1 MLYGS
6 AKIQLNDLTD
16 TQRSDLR
23 TLVELS
29 REMYNLC
36 TSAVI
41 QHYEQTGRVLSY
53 AELKAEV
60 MNSHIYLT
68 LGGQYYQ
75 ILLSSIADFKKY
87 ISTDCYILRK
97 SDETLVAKNLDRFV
111 PPHPKRGVRPIEIK
125 RPPQEG
131 EYLILPATRK
141 TAPVRLHLP
150 ACYQGRN
157 IIRINVRP
165 MHHMRYWEMTID
177 YTVQEVPHPDLD
189 RSKALGIDL
198 GVGNLATCV
207 STDGDSFIVDGRRL
221 KSIYQGYAKYQAK
234 LRRANHGSTD
244 SRRLCSLYNKT
255 KHRSL
260 DYIRKTAAYIADY
273 CVQHHIGV
281 IVLGW
286 GVHFQSA
293 NLGMNNQLFSLMGF
307 AQLKRCLTWQCS
319 KHGIDLRVVDESY
332 TSQASALDLD
342 PIPDYVANVQ
352 RTFSGKRVRR
362 GLYMSGDGITINA
375 DLNGAINILRK
386 GSFTPQFL
394 WEEGRGIASP
404 RRIDPL
410 TCSAK

>member
-23 TLVELS
+23 LLTEMS

-36 TSAVI
+36 TSAII
-41 QHYEQTGRVLSY
+41 QHYERTGRVLSY
-53 AELKAEV
+53 AELKAQV
-60 MNSHIYLT
+60 MASPIYLT

-75 ILLSSIADFKKY
+75 VLLSAIADFKKY

-97 SDETLVAKNLDRFV
+97 SDKTLAAKNLDRFV
-111 PPHPKRGVRPIEIK
+111 PPHPKKGFRPIEIK
-125 RPPQEG
+125 HPPQEG
-131 EYLILPATRK
+131 EYLILPATRQ
-141 TAPVRLHLP
+141 TAAVRLRLP
-150 ACYQGRN
+150 ACYRDRN
-157 IIRINVRP
+157 IVRIIVRP
-165 MHHMRYWEMTID
+165 MHHMCYWELTID

-198 GVGNLATCV
+198 GVSNLATCV
-207 STDGDSFIVDGRRL
+207 STDGDSFIIDGRRL
-221 KSIYQGYAKYQAK
+221 KCIFQGYAKYQAK
-234 LRRANHGSTD
+234 LRRANRGSTD

-260 DYIRKTAAYIADY
+260 DYIRKSAAYIADY
-273 CVQHHIGV
+273 CIANHIGTL
-281 IVLGW
+281 VLGW

-293 NLGMNNQLFSLMGF
+293 NLGMNNQLFSLIGF

-319 KHGIDLRVVDESY
+319 KHGIDLKVVDESY

-342 PIPDYVANVQ
+342 PIPDYVAREQ
-352 RTFSGKRVRR
+352 HTFSGKRIRR

-394 WEEGRGIASP
+394 REEGRGIASP

>member
-1 MLYGS
+1 MLFGS

-16 TQRSDLR
+16 TQRNDLR
-23 TLVELS
+23 QLAELS
-29 REMYNLC
+29 REMYNCC
-36 TSAVI
+36 TTVII
-41 QHYEQTGRVLSY
+41 QHYEDAGRVLSY
-53 AELKAEV
+53 AELKAQV
-60 MNSHIYLT
+60 GDSDIYRT
-68 LGGQYYQ
+68 MGGFYYQ
-75 ILLSSIADFKKY
+75 VLLSAISDFKKY
-87 ISTDCYILRK
+87 ISTDNYILRK
-97 SDETLVAKNLDRFV
+97 SDQTLVAKNLDRFV
-111 PPHPKRGVRPIEIK
+111 PPHPKKGFRAIEIK

-131 EYLILPATRK
+131 EYLILPATRQ
-141 TAPVRLHLP
+141 TAAVRLRLP
-150 ACYQGRN
+150 VCYQDRN
-157 IIRINVRP
+157 IYSIVVRP
-165 MHHMRYWEMTID
+165 LHHMRYWEMTIN
-177 YTVQEVPHPDLD
+177 YTVREVAHPDLD
-189 RSKALGIDL
+189 RSRALGIDL

-207 STDGDSFIVDGRRL
+207 STEGDSFIIDGRRL

-260 DYIRKTAAYIADY
+260 DYVRKSAAYIADY
-273 CVQHHIGV
+273 CIQHHIGV

-293 NLGMNNQLFSLMGF
+293 NLGINNQLFSLMGF
-307 AQLKRCLTWQCS
+307 AQLKRCLTWQCG
-319 KHGIDLRVVDESY
+319 KHGIQLKVVDESY

-342 PIPDYVANVQ
+342 PIPDYVGREQ
-352 RTFSGKRVRR
+352 HTFSGKRVRR

-386 GSFTPQFL
+386 GSFTPRFL
-394 WEEGRGIASP
+394 REEGRGIASP